1 MGRKWR
7 SASLTDLDL
16 RILDLLCSQRVLTS
30 PQLAALAPEV
40 SARTLRYR
48 CGRLAK
54 HGLLG
59 RTRPYRERGS
69 APHHLWPTRRGEAI
83 VTGGPPPRGGERHEP
98 NPLFLA
104 HAAGLSE
111 VYVALET
118 GLPAGVDLARFEREA
133 DAREVFAKLAAR
145 EERAIAPDAF
155 IEITDASGRQL
166 LAFLELDMGT
176 MSHRQLRK
184 KAGGYAD
191 YARANA
197 WRERHRFCPAL
208 LFITTTEKRAG
219 SFLSMMRKEL
229 GRDALLLS
237 CVCDLARRL
246 RLCATEPRWRID
258 PQGGEAVD
266 LLAVLKEARRPY
278 DEQLAREEVER
289 QEQDAE
295 RERLC
300 SDPEALR
307 AHLRSWGGRTP
318 QLDAADG
325 ALGVAFKIM
334 LEHNGV
340 SDGVER
346 DALKALAGML
356 AEPLNARFD
365 DREPTAAE
373 RRAFDALVAHYR
385 AAQRERVVTLAG
397 RFGEGP
403 VLRRAVKRLSGDGL
417 LDIGEMGWLLHG
429 AGRDRDSRAE
439 QERLRGDY
447 HAWRDQEARRLA
459 KEQGLLARLR
469 NGSETFFE
477 EIDYRALRRCK
488 SCDEIAYPDPG
499 GAESY
504 AKRHVA
510 QRCHYCGAA
519 ALSRMGPPPPAEE
532 EPRSQW

>member
-1 MGRKWR
+1 M
-7 SASLTDLDL
+7 
-16 RILDLLCSQRVLTS
+16 LTS

-118 GLPAGVDLARFEREA
+118 SLPAGFNLARFEREA
-133 DAREVFAKLAAR
+133 DAREAFTRLAAR
-145 EERAIAPDAF
+145 EGRAIAPDAF

-176 MSHRQLRK
+176 MSHRQLKK

-191 YARANA
+191 YSRADA

-208 LFITTTEKRAG
+208 LFITTTEKRAA
-219 SFLSMMRKEL
+219 SFLSMMRREL
-229 GRDALLLS
+229 GPDALLLT
-237 CVCDLARRL
+237 CACDLARKL
-246 RLCATEPRWRID
+246 RLCAAAPRWRID
-258 PQGGEAVD
+258 PQGGEAVG

-278 DEQLAREEVER
+278 DDQLAREEVER
-289 QEQDAE
+289 QEQEAE

-307 AHLRSWGGRTP
+307 AHLRSWRGRTP

-334 LEHNGV
+334 LEHSGV
-340 SDGVER
+340 PDGVER
-346 DALKALAGML
+346 DALAALAGML

-365 DREPTAAE
+365 DREPTADE
-373 RRAFDALVAHYR
+373 RRAFGALVTHYR
-385 AAQRERVVTLAG
+385 ATQRERAVILAG

-403 VLRRAVKRLSGDGL
+403 ALRQALKRLGDGGL
-417 LDIGEMGWLLHG
+417 LDLGEMNWLPQG

-439 QERLRGDY
+439 QERLRGNY
-447 HAWRDQEARRLA
+447 LAWRDQEARRLA
-459 KEQGLLARLR
+459 KAQGLLVRLR
-469 NGSETFFE
+469 NRAEPFFE
-477 EIDYRALRRCK
+477 EIDHRALRRCG
-488 SCDEIAYPDPG
+488 SCEEIAYPDPES
-499 GAESY
+499 AESFS
-504 AKRHVA
+504 KRHVA

-519 ALSRMGPPPPAEE
+519 ALSRIGPPPPAEE
-532 EPRSQW
+532 ERRWPW

>member
-1 MGRKWR
+1 MISAEASSAGNRRSPGRK
-7 SASLTDLDL
+7 SQSTSLTDLDL
-16 RILDLLCSQRVLTS
+16 RILNLLCAQRVLTS

-83 VTGGPPPRGGERHEP
+83 VTGGPPPRGGERQEP

-133 DAREVFAKLAAR
+133 DAREVFTKLAAR

-176 MSHRQLRK
+176 MSHRQLKK

-208 LFITTTEKRAG
+208 LFITTTEKRAD
-219 SFLSMMRKEL
+219 SFLSMMHRDL
-229 GRDALLLS
+229 GRDALLLT

-246 RLCATEPRWRID
+246 KLCATAPRWRID

-295 RERLC
+295 RERLR

-307 AHLRSWGGRTP
+307 AHLRSWRGRTP
-318 QLDAADG
+318 QLDAAEG

-346 DALKALAGML
+346 DALAALAGML

-365 DREPTAAE
+365 DREPTPPS
-373 RRAFDALVAHYR
+373 
-385 AAQRERVVTLAG
+385 AG
-397 RFGEGP
+397 HSTR
-403 VLRRAVKRLSGDGL
+403 S
-417 LDIGEMGWLLHG
+417 
-429 AGRDRDSRAE
+429 SRTTAM
-439 QERLRGDY
+439 RS
-447 HAWRDQEARRLA
+447 A
-459 KEQGLLARLR
+459 
-469 NGSETFFE
+469 SE
-477 EIDYRALRRCK
+477 
-488 SCDEIAYPDPG
+488 S
-499 GAESY
+499 
-504 AKRHVA
+504 
-510 QRCHYCGAA
+510 
-519 ALSRMGPPPPAEE
+519 
-532 EPRSQW
+532 

>member
-1 MGRKWR
+1 M
-7 SASLTDLDL
+7 
-16 RILDLLCSQRVLTS
+16 LTS

-40 SARTLRYR
+40 SDRTLRYR

-83 VTGGPPPRGGERHEP
+83 VTGGPPPRGGERREP

-118 GLPAGVDLARFEREA
+118 GLPAGLDLARFEREA
-133 DAREVFAKLAAR
+133 DARETFATRVAR

-176 MSHRQLRK
+176 MSHRQLKK
-184 KAGGYAD
+184 KAGGYAE
-191 YARANA
+191 YGRANA

-219 SFLSMMRKEL
+219 SFLSMMHRDL
-229 GRDALLLS
+229 GRDALLLT

-246 RLCATEPRWRID
+246 KLCATEPRWRID
-258 PQGGEAVD
+258 PEGGEEVD
-266 LLAVLKEARRPY
+266 LLAVLNEARRPY

-289 QEQDAE
+289 KEQDAE
-295 RERLC
+295 RERLR

-307 AHLRSWGGRTP
+307 SQLRSWRGRTP
-318 QLDAADG
+318 RLDAADG

-334 LEHNGV
+334 LEHNGAL
-340 SDGVER
+340 DGIER
-346 DALKALAGML
+346 DALVALAGML

-373 RRAFDALVAHYR
+373 RQALDALVAHYR

-403 VLRRAVKRLSGDGL
+403 VLRRALKRLSEGEL
-417 LDIGEMGWLLHG
+417 LSGEEMGWLLQD

-447 HAWRDQEARRLA
+447 LAWRDWEARRLA
-459 KEQGLLARLR
+459 KAQRLLARLR
-469 NGSETFFE
+469 SGPETFIE
-477 EIDYRALRRCK
+477 EIDRRALRCCRRCE
-488 SCDEIAYPDPG
+488 EIAYPDPEQ
-499 GAESY
+499 ARDY

-510 QRCHYCGAA
+510 QRCHYCGAE
-519 ALSRMGPPPPAEE
+519 ALPRIESSSPAEE
-532 EPRSQW
+532 EHRSRW

>member
-1 MGRKWR
+1 
-7 SASLTDLDL
+7 
-16 RILDLLCSQRVLTS
+16 VLTS
-30 PQLAALAPEV
+30 PQLAALAPEL
-40 SARTLRYR
+40 SARTLLYR
-48 CGRLAK
+48 CSRLAK
-54 HGLLG
+54 DGLLG

-118 GLPAGVDLARFEREA
+118 GLAAGVDLARFEREA

-155 IEITDASGRQL
+155 IEITAASGHQL

-184 KAGGYAD
+184 KASGYAD
-191 YARANA
+191 YARADA

-208 LFITTTEKRAG
+208 LFITTTEKRANA
-219 SFLSMMRKEL
+219 FLSMMHREL
-229 GRDALLLS
+229 GRDALLLT
-237 CVCDLARRL
+237 CVCNLARRL
-246 RLCATEPRWRID
+246 KLCATEPRWRIN

-289 QEQDAE
+289 QERDTE
-295 RERLC
+295 REHLR

-307 AHLRSWGGRTP
+307 SRLRSWRGRTP
-318 QLDAADG
+318 RLDSAQG
-325 ALGVAFKIM
+325 ALGVAFEIM

-340 SDGVER
+340 LDGVER
-346 DALKALAGML
+346 DALATLAGML
-356 AEPLNARFD
+356 AEPLEARFD
-365 DREPTAAE
+365 DREPTADE
-373 RRAFDALVAHYR
+373 RRVLDALVAHYR

-403 VLRRAVKRLSGDGL
+403 ALRRALKRLSDGEL
-417 LDIGEMGWLLHG
+417 LSSEETGWLLHD

-439 QERLRGDY
+439 QERLCDDY
-447 HAWRDQEARRLA
+447 LAWRDREARRLA
-459 KEQGLLARLR
+459 KAQRLLARLR
-469 NGSETFFE
+469 SGPETFIE
-477 EIDYRALRRCK
+477 EINRRALRRCG
-488 SCDEIAYPDPG
+488 SCDEIAYPDPEQ
-499 GAESY
+499 AREY

-510 QRCHYCGAA
+510 QRCHYCGVE
-519 ALSRMGPPPPAEE
+519 ALSRIEPLSPAEE
-532 EPRSQW
+532 ERRSRW

>member
-1 MGRKWR
+1 M
-7 SASLTDLDL
+7 
-16 RILDLLCSQRVLTS
+16 LTS

-83 VTGGPPPRGGERHEP
+83 VSGGPPPRGGERHEP

-133 DAREVFAKLAAR
+133 DAREVFTKLAAR

-155 IEITDASGRQL
+155 IEITDASGRRL

-176 MSHRQLRK
+176 MSHRQLKK

-219 SFLSMMRKEL
+219 SFLSMMHRDL
-229 GRDALLLS
+229 GRDALLLTS
-237 CVCDLARRL
+237 VCDLARRL
-246 RLCATEPRWRID
+246 KLCATAPRWRID
-258 PQGGEAVD
+258 PGGGEEVD
-266 LLAVLKEARRPY
+266 LLAVLNEARRPY

-289 QEQDAE
+289 LEQEAE

-334 LEHNGV
+334 LEHNGAL
-340 SDGVER
+340 DGIER
-346 DALKALAGML
+346 DVLAALAGML
-356 AEPLNARFD
+356 AEPLEARFD
-365 DREPTAAE
+365 DREPTADE
-373 RRAFDALVAHYR
+373 QRALDALVAHYR
-385 AAQRERVVTLAG
+385 AAQRERAVTLAG

-403 VLRRAVKRLSGDGL
+403 VLRRTLKRLSEGEL
-417 LDIGEMGWLLHG
+417 LSGEEVGWLLQD
-429 AGRDRDSRAE
+429 AGRDRDSRVE
-439 QERLRGDY
+439 QKRLHGDY
-447 HAWRDQEARRLA
+447 LAWRDREARRLA

-469 NGSETFFE
+469 NGAEAFFE
-477 EIDYRALRRCK
+477 EIDHRALRGCGSCK
-488 SCDEIAYPDPG
+488 EIAYPDPES
-499 GAESY
+499 AESY

-519 ALSRMGPPPPAEE
+519 ALSRIEPSPPPKEE
-532 EPRSQW
+532 RPWSW

>member
-1 MGRKWR
+1 
-7 SASLTDLDL
+7 
-16 RILDLLCSQRVLTS
+16 VLTS
-30 PQLAALAPEV
+30 PQLAALAPEI
-40 SARTLRYR
+40 SARALRYR

-133 DAREVFAKLAAR
+133 DAREVFTKLAAR

-176 MSHRQLRK
+176 MSNRQLKK

-208 LFITTTEKRAG
+208 LFITTTEKRAD
-219 SFLSMMRKEL
+219 SFLSMMHRDL
-229 GRDALLLS
+229 GRDALLLT

-246 RLCATEPRWRID
+246 KLCATEPRWRID
-258 PQGGEAVD
+258 PQGGEALD
-266 LLAVLKEARRPY
+266 LLAVLREARRPY
-278 DEQLAREEVER
+278 DEQLAREEVQR

-295 RERLC
+295 RERLR

-307 AHLRSWGGRTP
+307 AHLRSWRGRTP

-340 SDGVER
+340 LDGVER
-346 DALKALAGML
+346 DALATLAGML
-356 AEPLNARFD
+356 AEPLEARFD
-365 DREPTAAE
+365 DREPTADE
-373 RRAFDALVAHYR
+373 RRALDSLVAHYC
-385 AAQRERVVTLAG
+385 AAQRERATTLAG

-403 VLRRAVKRLSGDGL
+403 VLRRALKRLSDGEL
-417 LDIGEMGWLLHG
+417 LSGEEMGWLLHD

-439 QERLRGDY
+439 QERLRDDY
-447 HAWRDQEARRLA
+447 LAWRDWEARRLSKA
-459 KEQGLLARLR
+459 QRLLARLR
-469 NGSETFFE
+469 NGPETFIE
-477 EIDYRALRRCK
+477 EIDRRALRRCR
-488 SCDEIAYPDPG
+488 SCEEIAYPDP
-499 GAESY
+499 AQAREH

-510 QRCHYCGAA
+510 QRCHYCGAS
-519 ALSRMGPPPPAEE
+519 ALSRIEPSRPVEE
-532 EPRSQW
+532 EPWSQW